1 LTQRDDSRLFSFFRW
16 IAETSETHTRW
27 YLAAIVLLAA
37 LLRIPALG
45 TVPQGFHFD
54 EAVVGYDAYC
64 ILHTGADH
72 YGDRLPVLARTFNGY
87 NEALNRYITAVS
99 ISILGLNVAAVRLP
113 FALSGVLSILVI
125 YFFALELYRNKQI
138 ALFVAFT
145 LAVSPWHIHYTRT
158 TFAAMLLPMLV
169 ALGSAS
175 VLKARKD
182 SKYLAIA
189 GIAFGL
195 SLFTYMSA
203 RGFVPLF
210 VFGLLIVY
218 WSDLRRYHRQIAI
231 GAVIFISALFFISS
245 FWFSSLETGRWGQ
258 TKTGSLAAWG
268 FGYWNSYSPILFFR
282 LPNEYS
288 QIFDLVSPGLSL
300 LHSYELIVIPIGVVY
315 IIRTWQ
321 HEYWLLLIWLILYPF
336 PAFMTMG
343 GSEHVLRL
351 SNGVIITASLSGY
364 GLWRVFVWLQN
375 RSSKRGIVVFTACI
389 VVILLTNCNIYVNK
403 RNDYNATLSKW
414 QYGFERAISVSSGLS
429 HHKIFISANVTGAYI
444 LTLFF
449 SKHLPNA
456 AQVVMQ
462 SVALPEAGLIH
473 NIPNISFGRYNIR
486 PAELLFEESLSEK
499 GNVIIA
505 TLEDINDM
513 AVDQFETIE
522 RIDYPNGEPALYV
535 LKSKGGREEVPQNS
549 RVRDDI

>member
-1 LTQRDDSRLFSFFRW
+1 MTQRDDSRLFSFFRW

>member
-1 LTQRDDSRLFSFFRW
+1 MTQRDDSRLFSFFRW
-16 IAETSETHTRW
+16 IAETSETHSGR